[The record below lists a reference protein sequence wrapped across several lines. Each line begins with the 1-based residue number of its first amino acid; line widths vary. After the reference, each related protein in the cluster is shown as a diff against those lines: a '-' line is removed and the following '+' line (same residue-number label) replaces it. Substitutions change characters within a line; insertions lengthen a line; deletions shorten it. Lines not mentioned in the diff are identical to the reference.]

1 MSSISEILNKLNIV
15 YYTYD
20 KKQNAVTLNN
30 RYANIQA
37 LDELIKLTY
46 YFTNKKIKFTVLK
59 NKTIVFKENLT
70 FFSTV
75 KNFFKDAFID
85 MKNNHKNIYVLN
97 NKKIKYA
104 KNLPL
109 FEIKFID
116 MPNLKIKQYDA
127 LIFTSQNAILALDQA
142 TKEWKDI
149 PSYVISEQSGKLVK
163 DLKGKLKFFS
173 RSRHGNEFAEEIT
186 PLLENKKILYIRA
199 EQVASDIKNILKKN
213 NIKCD
218 EVVMYKNVPLP
229 NTQTK
234 NLPKNSKIIFSSP
247 STVKYFFKHYEW
259 KDTYKAIVIGKT
271 TAQSL
276 PSDMEFLISET
287 TSLDSCVKKALE
299 TP

>member
-1 MSSISEILNKLNIV
+1 MRLSTSKILEKIFNTIYLAVDGKKGLELYKKHRPQIV
-15 YYTYD
+15 ITD
-20 KKQNAVTLNN
+20 
-30 RYANIQA
+30 
-37 LDELIKLTY
+37 
-46 YFTNKKIKFTVLK
+46 
-59 NKTIVFKENLT
+59 
-70 FFSTV
+70 
-75 KNFFKDAFID
+75 
-85 MKNNHKNIYVLN
+85 
-97 NKKIKYA
+97 
-104 KNLPL
+104 
-109 FEIKFID
+109 ID